1 MHTIQCGAVHTF
13 NDVILRKSKIRTHGT
28 YYRNVQFTHSSVN
41 IPHRTHF
48 YKNLSYFCVYS
59 IFSCSPMC
67 QKVCQEPNGFME
79 FCDSLMFA
87 RSQMVKK
94 SVFFFST
101 FHTMKQITGKQKVLV
116 FKNILL
122 NHVCKLYKKQQPE
135 SFNVKNK
142 TMQFLSVLQ
151 IVLLV
156 RFVWRDH
163 VHIVR
168 I

>member
-1 MHTIQCGAVHTF
+1 MGSYSLQKRPIYTLLGKYTTENSFLQKFLLFLRLFYFFIYKHKA
-13 NDVILRKSKIRTHGT
+13 DVQAKGIEPQIVVSQEH
-28 YYRNVQFTHSSVN
+28 
-41 IPHRTHF
+41 
-48 YKNLSYFCVYS
+48 SYFTTFINIS
-59 IFSCSPMC
+59 

-79 FCDSLMFA
+79 FCDSPMFA

-94 SVFFFST
+94 SVFLFST
-101 FHTMKQITGKQKVLV
+101 FHSMKQKVIV
-116 FKNILL
+116 FKNNLL
-122 NHVCKLYKKQQPE
+122 NHVCKLSKKQQPE

-142 TMQFLSVLQ
+142 TMQFLSVPQ

-156 RFVWRDH
+156 RFIWRDH